1 LFGDC
6 VGLALTLPKNASV
19 FLVATI
25 EFISKSRIGFST
37 RSAQS
42 SSSNEKGVLKNVNGF
57 A

>member
-6 VGLALTLPKNASV
+6 VGLALTLTKNASV

-25 EFISKSRIGFST
+25 EIISKSRIGFST

-42 SSSNEKGVLKNVNGF
+42 SSSYEKGVLKNVKGF